1 MGAGRIGRAIAVGT
15 VGTAGAATGSE
26 TITGFGGAATFG
38 RAAREKPGGSGGGK
52 GASGVSPEPVER
64 APGTWSAL
72 VAVWANNVD
81 AAKVPVNP
89 RSMTTTGRP
98 FTDIIR
104 RTSFGRYLRNAQL
117 TRKSLGSSLFQFGSF
132 GGVFDHPA
140 FGF

>member
-52 GASGVSPEPVER
+52 GASGVR
-64 APGTWSAL
+64 TWSAL

-89 RSMTTTGRP
+89 RSMTTTTGRP